1 MKLESSIATVAKPVE
16 EVYEKLTQA
25 STYELLMPEEASFR
39 IKDEKHFSFKL
50 GGMPEIPLKLAR
62 QTPNTQIVM
71 TADGGSVP
79 FELHADL
86 EEIDEKTKMN
96 DFFNKNEIVL
106 YKNISDLSEKLIKYS
121 FDNKLRSSIAKKGRD
136 KYFKYFNSTRVADF
150 IISKTFNINKKFF
163 WEKIN

>member
-86 EEIDEKTKMN
+86 EEIDEKTKIQLV
-96 DFFNKNEIVL
+96 FEG
-106 YKNISDLSEKLIKYS
+106 NINPMMQMMLKKPLTQFLEALIANAEKL
-121 FDNKLRSSIAKKGRD
+121 
-136 KYFKYFNSTRVADF
+136 
-150 IISKTFNINKKFF
+150 
-163 WEKIN
+163 